1 MDDTV
6 PDESGSPSA
15 SGSPPENGSRREG
28 RSADGSH
35 PLLARLQSLQEMQSA
50 LQIEER
56 EEEIL
61 RVGVT
66 ATVEILGADCGLA
79 VLEPGQAPSAPAG
92 PPGLRCG
99 SSEGRSL
106 ARHEIEIFCRGLE
119 ETLRPIREG
128 IASRI
133 LLAAGSAG
141 PREGG
146 ISGDPPAA
154 FQARGIRAVLVQTI
168 GNGAARRGVLVVGK
182 RDPGSFSRETILL
195 VEILANQIMV
205 HLERSRRAAEA
216 HRATDRVQEEV
227 ERATRDLRERNRELV
242 ALNDIASIVSPSF
255 DLARQL
261 EAALRKAAEITG
273 HAAGSIYLVDSGA
286 DGREVLRFARGLGE
300 PVYLERA
307 RAQEHARGQGVA
319 GRVWESGEPATLADL
334 AADPE
339 MGGCEALA
347 SAGYRGLI
355 SLPVRARGRTVGVLE
370 MLATGVRIYSDGELG
385 LAQAIADQI
394 GFAVQNTRLFSD
406 IMRYSLELE
415 GRSEARARDLEAR
428 ERQMRALVGLIEAA
442 SRGSGPGDL
451 LERALHRALEFVG
464 VECGAAFLA
473 GPGGSPLRLATD
485 RGLPPELHEALVRAG
500 PGELLLARAAEAGDL
515 VTASE
520 TAEGAQGIEG
530 ALVRA
535 GLRFAAA
542 LPLRS
547 GAGLQAILL
556 LAAAEEPILG
566 QEERALLAA
575 FADLAGLALET
586 ARTHDGGREASGGAR
601 ADAGGAP
608 ARPAEMTAQLLQSQK
623 MESIGTLAGGIAH
636 DFNNIIGAI
645 LGYAT
650 YIKGLVTR
658 DNPIFR
664 QAATIEEQAKRAA
677 DLTQQLLA
685 FARGG
690 QYTLESVDMNRMVAE
705 AVSLLSR
712 SLDRNITLEVHTEPD
727 LPAVEADAGQIMQ
740 LLLNVAVNAKQAL
753 PQGGR
758 IVFETR
764 VAHLDEDFV
773 RAAHDLKPGDYVEVI
788 IGDNGVGMPSEV
800 VDRVFEPFF
809 TTKAP
814 GEGTGLGLAAVFG
827 IARNHRGHVTL
838 SSTEGVGTTVRIYLP
853 SGGRQAPA
861 RPSPEAELGKLPPE
875 PLEPPRETKEAER
888 ATDRCEIAPE
898 AGKTPTVPAPR
909 AEAAAAPSAGGEGT
923 GVNQAPGGAGGR
935 VLVVDDEHAIREV
948 ASDILRLRG
957 YEVVLARD
965 GVEALEVYREH
976 WGRIDLV
983 LLDMVMPRLGG
994 LETYRRLVGMDRNVR
1009 VLLCSGFS
1017 HNEQAQRA
1025 IKEGAVGLLT
1035 KPFTMTELLAWM
1047 DRIMRRTVGSPSPA
1061 AARRGGRV
1069 A

>member
-1 MDDTV
+1 MDDTAL
-6 PDESGSPSA
+6 DESGLPGA
-15 SGSPPENGSRREG
+15 SGSPPDNGSPLQG
-28 RSADGSH
+28 RPADESP
-35 PLLARLQSLQEMQSA
+35 PLFARLQSLQEMQSA

-66 ATVEILGADCGLA
+66 ATVEILGADCGIA
-79 VLEPGQAPSAPAG
+79 ILEPGQEPAAPAG

-119 ETLRPIREG
+119 ERIRPIREG
-128 IASRI
+128 ITPRI
-133 LLAAGSAG
+133 LLSAG
-141 PREGG
+141 AGEGG

-154 FQARGIRAVLVQTI
+154 FLARGIRAVLVQTI

-182 RDPGSFSRETILL
+182 RDSGSFSRETILL
-195 VEILANQIMV
+195 VEILANQIVV
-205 HLERSRRAAEA
+205 HLERARRAAEA
-216 HRATDRVQEEV
+216 HRAADRVHEEV
-227 ERATRDLRERNRELV
+227 ESATRDLRERNRELA

-261 EAALRKAAEITG
+261 EAALKKATEITG
-273 HAAGSIYLVDSGA
+273 HAAGSIYLVDTAA

-300 PVYLERA
+300 AVYLERA
-307 RAQEHARGQGVA
+307 RSQEHARGQGVS

-355 SLPVRARGRTVGVLE
+355 SLPVRTRGRTVGVLE

-385 LAQAIADQI
+385 LARAIADQI

-442 SRGSGPGDL
+442 SRGNGHGDL
-451 LERALHRALEFVG
+451 LEGALQRVIEFVG

-485 RGLPPELHEALVRAG
+485 RGLPPDLHEALVRAE

-520 TAEGAQGIEG
+520 TAEGAKGIEG
-530 ALVRA
+530 ALVSA

-547 GAGLQAILL
+547 RAGLQAILL
-556 LAAAEEPILG
+556 LAAREEPILG
-566 QEERALLAA
+566 QQERALLAT

-586 ARTHDGGREASGGAR
+586 ERARGGGGRVPGGSK

-608 ARPAEMTAQLLQSQK
+608 ARPGEMTAQLLQSQK

-650 YIKGLVTR
+650 YIKGLVTK

-705 AVSLLSR
+705 TVSLLSR

-727 LPAVEADAGQIMQ
+727 LPLVEADAGQIMQ

-764 VAHLDEDFV
+764 LAHLDEDFV
-773 RAAHDLKPGDYVEVI
+773 RAAPDLKPGDYVEVI

-809 TTKAP
+809 TTKPP

-861 RPSPEAELGKLPPE
+861 RPSPADGLERRRPAEAP
-875 PLEPPRETKEAER
+875 EPPREVEETER
-888 ATDRCEIAPE
+888 APDRRDETSYEIEEPAVAKAP
-898 AGKTPTVPAPR
+898 PP
-909 AEAAAAPSAGGEGT
+909 EAAAVHGDLGPGPGQT
-923 GVNQAPGGAGGR
+923 PGGGGR
-935 VLVVDDEHAIREV
+935 ILVVDDEHAIREV

-957 YEVVLARD
+957 YEVVLAKD

-994 LETYRRLVGMDRNVR
+994 LETYRRLLGMDRNVR
-1009 VLLCSGFS
+1009 VLLCSGFA

-1025 IKEGAVGLLT
+1025 IKEGAIGLLT

-1047 DRIMRRTVGSPSPA
+1047 DRIMHRSVGAPSPP
-1061 AARRGGRV
+1061 AARRGRV